1 MTLEWGACVFPHRW
15 IFLLQQISQRLPS
28 SVLSFRPTSE
38 PLGLH
43 FAQFILLDN
52 GVHSIVCKGEQKKN
66 AKHYSTV
73 SWKSNVD
80 SRFSILS

>member
-15 IFLLQQISQRLPS
+15 IFLLQQISQKLPS

-38 PLGLH
+38 PLSLR

-52 GVHSIVCKGEQKKN
+52 RVHFIVCKGEQKKMP
-66 AKHYSTV
+66 
-73 SWKSNVD
+73 
-80 SRFSILS
+80 SIIQLFRGNLMLTTSSQF